1 MTSTVSAPSL
11 EEENLQLRK
20 ENIMLKELLDLSEK
34 NLLQIAYMAS
44 GSSSGS
50 IKSIKSDDKSIG
62 KIYRSTYSRSMK
74 SDFYLKTLSKK
85 ESKKEPSINLK
96 DKIGFFDFDE
106 LPMEQSMVVE
116 SENPSENLSQGKR
129 RSSRKKTLIV
139 KPLLNYE

>member
-11 EEENLQLRK
+11 EEENLRLRK

-44 GSSSGS
+44 GSGSRSS
-50 IKSIKSDDKSIG
+50 KSMKSDDKSIG

-85 ESKKEPSINLK
+85 ESKKEPSTNLK
-96 DKIGFFDFDE
+96 GKVALMDFEE
-106 LPMEQSMVVE
+106 LPMEQIMPVE
-116 SENPSENLSQGKR
+116 SENISQGKR
-129 RSSRKKTLIV
+129 RSSRKKTFIIN
-139 KPLLNYE
+139 PLFNYE